1 MANMAAVLKETPS
14 GFSLLNGYVIQYDTL
29 RLVSSS
35 AAAAAAILIIN
46 NYNLFSSS
54 FSSSFSFPAS
64 CKHLRVLH
72 LDNKAILILI

>member
-35 AAAAAAILIIN
+35 AAAILLIN
-46 NYNLFSSS
+46 N
-54 FSSSFSFPAS
+54 
-64 CKHLRVLH
+64 
-72 LDNKAILILI
+72 